1 MNYVKKLPAGSGV
14 FLLKILDVQRK
25 ILTKKNDFTY
35 WSRA

>member
-14 FLLKILDVQRK
+14 FLLKISDVQKK
-25 ILTKKNDFTY
+25 ILPEKNDFTY